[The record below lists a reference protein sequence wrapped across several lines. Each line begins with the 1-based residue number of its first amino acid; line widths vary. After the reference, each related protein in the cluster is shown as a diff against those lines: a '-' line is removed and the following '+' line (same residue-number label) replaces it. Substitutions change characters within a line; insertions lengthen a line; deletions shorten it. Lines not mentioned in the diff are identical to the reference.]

1 MDFESGEPKAP
12 LVKSVIIEPRQLN
25 SVVARDFFECP
36 IVYFF
41 SIESGMD

>member
-12 LVKSVIIEPRQLN
+12 VVNSVIIEPRQLN
-25 SVVARDFFECP
+25 SVVARDFFESNRL
-36 IVYFF
+36 FF